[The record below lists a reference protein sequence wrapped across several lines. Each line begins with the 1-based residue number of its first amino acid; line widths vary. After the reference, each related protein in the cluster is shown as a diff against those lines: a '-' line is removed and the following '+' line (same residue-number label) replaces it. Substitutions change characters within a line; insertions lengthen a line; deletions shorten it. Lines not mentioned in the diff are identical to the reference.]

1 MRANGGRG
9 DGAGGTGDA
18 PASSTLRPPP
28 STGFRPRHATLV
40 AVDSDGCVFDTMG
53 PKQIRCFHPEIIR
66 VWGLERIGRELRE
79 TAEFVNLRS
88 IGRGSNRFPA
98 LLRVFDLLAR
108 RPEVRRAGV
117 ALPDTGPLRRF
128 VESGLPF
135 SNDALRAAA
144 ERSGAPEL
152 RRLLEWSLAVNARVE
167 REIPHVPP
175 FDGAR
180 ETLSRMADGADVIV
194 VTQTPEEA
202 VVREWRENGL
212 DAYVRAILGPTR
224 GTKGE
229 MLIMASKD
237 RYTAG
242 RALMVGDAPGDLR
255 AAREAGAAFF
265 PILPGREPESW
276 ERLRREAYDLFLRG
290 RWSADYE
297 GRLVRE
303 FEDLLPAT
311 PPWEDAD

>member
-1 MRANGGRG
+1 MN
-9 DGAGGTGDA
+9 T
-18 PASSTLRPPP
+18 P
-28 STGFRPRHATLV
+28 SHSPSAAAFRPRHATLV

-53 PKQIRCFHPEIIR
+53 PKQVRCFHPEIIR
-66 VWGLERIGRELRE
+66 AWGLERIERELRE

-88 IGRGSNRFPA
+88 ATRGSNRFPA
-98 LLRVFDLLAR
+98 LLRVFELLAR
-108 RPEVRRAGV
+108 RPDVRRAGV
-117 ALPDTGPLRRF
+117 ALPDPGPLRRF

-135 SNDALRAAA
+135 SPGALQAEA
-144 ERSGAPEL
+144 ERTGEPEL
-152 RRLLEWSLAVNARVE
+152 RRLLDWSLAVNARVA

-175 FDGAR
+175 FAGAR
-180 ETLSRMADGADVIV
+180 EALERMSADSDLVV

-212 DAYVRAILGPTR
+212 ESRIRAILGPAQ

-229 MLIMASKD
+229 MLTMASHD
-237 RYTAG
+237 RYAPG
-242 RALMVGDAPGDLR
+242 RTLMVGDAPGDLR

-290 RWSADYE
+290 AWSAGYE
-297 GRLVRE
+297 SRLVAE
-303 FEDLLPAT
+303 FEALLPEA
-311 PPWEDAD
+311 PPWE